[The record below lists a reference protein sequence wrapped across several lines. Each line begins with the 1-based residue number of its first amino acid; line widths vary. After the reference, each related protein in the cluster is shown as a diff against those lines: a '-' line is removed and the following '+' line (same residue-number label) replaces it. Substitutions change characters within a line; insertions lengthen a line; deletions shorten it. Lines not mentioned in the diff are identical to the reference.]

1 MTPFTFTTNS
11 KTPKSKNGKYKLRAL
26 LAGHQGAVACVTA
39 HPLGSHVAS
48 GGREGTLVWKLQD
61 KKLLGSPTGAGDQG
75 VALAWMIRPDDTDD
89 GLFTEVYC
97 NHLEGR
103 ENGEEITAIAF
114 DTSSSQLAVVHL
126 AEIVHRFVVD
136 PLMRLTTV
144 KSTRIKNHWP
154 QAVGFGQTAAHG
166 PEIWS
171 FGREHIL
178 DEGGKITVTKT
189 TGVVIGGAAIS
200 VKDNAYILDDMSQG
214 VALYK
219 LSGAERLKTFA
230 VTTNERRSRNVG
242 FHDRGKALISGS
254 DHGDVYIFDRRTGE
268 VNDIIQVGCKD
279 WVQSITEQ
287 TTEME
292 GVPIII
298 IGRSGENL
306 GQTALQVWERERENA
321 RGDSCKTST
330 GGRPSKQGAREWME
344 IVTGLDLGIESV
356 ADRDIDTRNVCSFI
370 HLSVIAAHLVP
381 ILSPFTMSSTSKY
394 SVKDLIKDPSI
405 LTLFAKPGT
414 HMFCHHFPWMC
425 NANQTIALKSFD
437 GLCGNH
443 VGEVLVS
450 TPNMSTLYCPPLN
463 QCSVRMRRDGH
474 FGPDDPLY
482 FPQPFHRPTAH
493 LAVIRAPQPSPDHP
507 FAVAW
512 IILNDSHFELSTQ
525 TFCVGFGFLDRRLRS
540 KLVALS
546 DTVFKSIPHGQE
558 DDPYIRSSREHLCR
572 LMDRLNL
579 SAPMDDLF
587 LRFQC
592 AQRHLLELDARIQW
606 IKTFR
611 ERYGATP
618 SVDHPSMADASLV
631 GAFTDDLDV
640 LENLFQCQIPV
651 YYVRILSRAGN
662 ARIDKLQ
669 QFLPLNQ
676 KSQLHSG
683 FEVDLSDKVPLHR
696 VIFTGLAQNPERY
709 VTMVN
714 YVISLLDYPSPL
726 GNSTPQS
733 STSMQ
738 KASLPFK
745 STLPTRSTS
754 SASQGRYAPYT
765 RGGKAKQLADSSNN
779 TFMTPSSPVMPQ
791 SIDNW
796 RIALEELATHN
807 QSLAAPEGVNRGY
820 ALPPADL
827 FVTTGNPS
835 TAATLFRNYLKLKD
849 IFIYRLS
856 YSSKRYSKKQW
867 RQLLTIDK
875 EQEIRADTRTG
886 KQRLEMQTLL
896 KSMVSRNTVQFDQLS
911 SVPVT
916 WRGETIDGIQV
927 PPTIAKEIIWELYEL
942 NFQQDL
948 VALDAQL
955 DKSNMSLPERQNL
968 LDRCWIGAREYT
980 DCQKVQDGLAST
992 DPTKRSQILG
1002 ALHKI
1007 MTTWHGP
1014 KPPVL
1019 LSGFPV
1025 DMSGHNFGTR
1035 LDQIERDLAFY
1046 YTSSFL
1052 NVFFR
1057 AASIPYRL

>member
-48 GGREGTLVWKLQD
+48 RGREGTLVWKLQD
-61 KKLLGSPTGAGDQG
+61 KKLLGSPTGAGDRG
-75 VALAWMIRPDDTDD
+75 VTTALAWMIRPDDTDD
-89 GLFTEVYC
+89 GLAFGTDGGYLCIWCRSQKEQ
-97 NHLEGR
+97 
-103 ENGEEITAIAF
+103 EIHSRPIDEA
-114 DTSSSQLAVVHL
+114 DHS
-126 AEIVHRFVVD
+126 
-136 PLMRLTTV
+136 
-144 KSTRIKNHWP
+144 NHWP
-154 QAVGFGQTAAHG
+154 QAVGFRQTAAHG

-171 FGREHIL
+171 FGREDGEIHIL

-189 TGVVIGGAAIS
+189 TGVVI
-200 VKDNAYILDDMSQG
+200 
-214 VALYK
+214 
-219 LSGAERLKTFA
+219 
-230 VTTNERRSRNVG
+230 NVG
-242 FHDRGKALISGS
+242 FHDGGKALISGS

-298 IGRSGENL
+298 IGQSGENL
-306 GQTALQVWERERENA
+306 GQTALQVWERETPAPEREGNL
-321 RGDSCKTST
+321 
-330 GGRPSKQGAREWME
+330 PPGACEWME

-356 ADRDIDTRNVCSFI
+356 ADRDIDTLFI

-414 HMFCHHFPWMC
+414 P
-425 NANQTIALKSFD
+425 LKSFD

-450 TPNMSTLYCPPLN
+450 TPNMSTLYRPPLN
-463 QCSVRMRRDGH
+463 QCS
-474 FGPDDPLY
+474 
-482 FPQPFHRPTAH
+482 PFHRPTAH

-512 IILNDSHFELSTQ
+512 IVLNDSHLELSTQ
-525 TFCVGFGFLDRRLRS
+525 TFCVGFSFLDRRLRS

-558 DDPYIRSSREHLCR
+558 DDPYIRSSREHLHR

-587 LRFQC
+587 LQFQC

-683 FEVDLSDKVPLHR
+683 FEVDLSDKVPSHR

-714 YVISLLDYPSPL
+714 YIISLLDYPSPL

-754 SASQGRYAPYT
+754 SASQG
-765 RGGKAKQLADSSNN
+765 
-779 TFMTPSSPVMPQ
+779 
-791 SIDNW
+791 
-796 RIALEELATHN
+796 
-807 QSLAAPEGVNRGY
+807 
-820 ALPPADL
+820 
-827 FVTTGNPS
+827 
-835 TAATLFRNYLKLKD
+835 
-849 IFIYRLS
+849 
-856 YSSKRYSKKQW
+856 
-867 RQLLTIDK
+867 
-875 EQEIRADTRTG
+875 
-886 KQRLEMQTLL
+886 
-896 KSMVSRNTVQFDQLS
+896 
-911 SVPVT
+911 
-916 WRGETIDGIQV
+916 
-927 PPTIAKEIIWELYEL
+927 
-942 NFQQDL
+942 
-948 VALDAQL
+948 
-955 DKSNMSLPERQNL
+955 
-968 LDRCWIGAREYT
+968 
-980 DCQKVQDGLAST
+980 
-992 DPTKRSQILG
+992 
-1002 ALHKI
+1002 
-1007 MTTWHGP
+1007 
-1014 KPPVL
+1014 
-1019 LSGFPV
+1019 
-1025 DMSGHNFGTR
+1025 
-1035 LDQIERDLAFY
+1035 
-1046 YTSSFL
+1046 
-1052 NVFFR
+1052 
-1057 AASIPYRL
+1057 

>member
-1 MTPFTFTTNS
+1 MRPITSTQKDNVLSHLQTGASSREISAQNGVS
-11 KTPKSKNGKYKLRAL
+11 KST
-26 LAGHQGAVACVTA
+26 
-39 HPLGSHVAS
+39 VAS
-48 GGREGTLVWKLQD
+48 LAKEMYSDKENHKAGRP
-61 KKLLGSPTGAGDQG
+61 KKLST
-75 VALAWMIRPDDTDD
+75 TD
-89 GLFTEVYC
+89 E
-97 NHLEGR
+97 R
-103 ENGEEITAIAF
+103 
-114 DTSSSQLAVVHL
+114 
-126 AEIVHRFVVD
+126 
-136 PLMRLTTV
+136 
-144 KSTRIKNHWP
+144 
-154 QAVGFGQTAAHG
+154 
-166 PEIWS
+166 
-171 FGREHIL
+171 
-178 DEGGKITVTKT
+178 
-189 TGVVIGGAAIS
+189 AAIKQINTGKARNTAE
-200 VKDNAYILDDMSQG
+200 VARNINPLLDQAISTQTMRNSLHKHGG

-242 FHDRGKALISGS
+242 FHDGGKALISGS

-306 GQTALQVWERERENA
+306 GQTALQVWERETPAPEREGNL
-321 RGDSCKTST
+321 
-330 GGRPSKQGAREWME
+330 PPGAREWME

-356 ADRDIDTRNVCSFI
+356 ADRDIDTLFI

-414 HMFCHHFPWMC
+414 P
-425 NANQTIALKSFD
+425 LKSFD

-450 TPNMSTLYCPPLN
+450 TPNMSTLYRPPLN

-482 FPQPFHRPTAH
+482 FPQPFHCPTAH

-512 IILNDSHFELSTQ
+512 IVLNDSHFELSTQ
-525 TFCVGFGFLDRRLRS
+525 TFCIGFGFLDRRLRS

-558 DDPYIRSSREHLCR
+558 DDPYIRSSREHLRR

-683 FEVDLSDKVPLHR
+683 FEVDLSDKVPSHR
-696 VIFTGLAQNPERY
+696 VIFTGLAQNPEQY

-867 RQLLTIDK
+867 RQLLTIDE
-875 EQEIRADTRTG
+875 EQEIRSDTRTG
-886 KQRLEMQTLL
+886 KQRLEMQTPL

-942 NFQQDL
+942 NFRQDL

-955 DKSNMSLPERQNL
+955 DESNMSLPERQNL
-968 LDRCWIGAREYT
+968 LGRCWIGAREYT
-980 DCQKVQDGLAST
+980 DCQKAQDGLAST

-1007 MTTWHGP
+1007 MTTWRGP

-1046 YTSSFL
+1046 SGQKNCPHVSYFCRDCQL
-1052 NVFFR
+1052 
-1057 AASIPYRL
+1057 